1 MARRLEQSCSQGRFG
16 TPVSKPVKGGLK
28 CGVFSFYH
36 DLAILAINFTQD
48 GFKLDPGK
56 GVPSLVELKK
66 RNI

>member
-1 MARRLEQSCSQGRFG
+1 MKFIPFFVTRFG
-16 TPVSKPVKGGLK
+16 TPVSKPVKGGSK
-28 CGVFSFYH
+28 CGVFFYH

-48 GFKLDPGK
+48 GFKLGPGK